1 MSLSTLIAAAVMA
14 CAAALGVVLLLFMAG
29 ESSALASVPLV
40 GRSIVSTPAGD
51 PKASIPPVPDFGA
64 ACSSPPPDD
73 SQPCLAVT
81 EAAIDRA
88 RRAEGLGPLSLP
100 AGFASMP
107 VPQQVMAVFNAER
120 SSRHLAPIEL
130 ASPTLSRLALS
141 GALADGD
148 PSTPPPSFVRAN
160 GVWAGGIPNVL
171 AADYYFLY
179 DDGPG
184 GLNPDCAASGAV
196 GCWEHRDAIL
206 EDYGRGTTLAVGAA
220 FVLHDPA
227 GFGSSFASELAVD
240 PRGSDG

>member
-130 ASPTLSRLALS
+130 ASPTLSRLALF

-148 PSTPPPSFVRAN
+148 PSTSPPSFVRAN
-160 GVWAGGIPNVL
+160 GVWAGGIPNVP

-227 GFGSSFASELAVD
+227 GFGSSFAAELAVD